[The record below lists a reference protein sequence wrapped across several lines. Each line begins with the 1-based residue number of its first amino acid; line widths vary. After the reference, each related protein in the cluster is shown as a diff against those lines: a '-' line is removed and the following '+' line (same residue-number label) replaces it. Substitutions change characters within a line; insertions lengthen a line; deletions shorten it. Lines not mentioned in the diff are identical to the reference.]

1 MQAERSP
8 DYRADIDG
16 LRAVAVLAVL
26 GFHAFAPWVPGG
38 FVGVDVFFVVSGFLI
53 TGIVFNELEAGSF
66 RLSSFYA
73 RRARRI
79 LPALVVVIA
88 VVYGAGWAVLLR
100 SELEELERH
109 VLGAALFASNFLLWS
124 ETGYFDTA
132 AEVKPLLH
140 LWSLGIEEQFYLVW
154 PLLLAALR
162 RWRLLWATLALM
174 AMSLAWNAVTV
185 LTEPAA
191 AFYLPHQRVWELL
204 VGALLALVVRRHGA
218 STPVRSPALLSALGL
233 LLIATSVVGIDAH
246 QRFPGLAAVP
256 AVLGTALVILA
267 GSQAWPNRRMLSAPG
282 LVWIGLISYPLY
294 LWHWP
299 LLSFARILEGREP
312 DITNRIAL
320 IASAFVLASLTYR
333 FVEMPFR
340 YGRLRAQSVRLP
352 LRAMALAGA
361 LGLTAFDGDGML
373 MPAHGVTGEPG
384 QRRFHEFVEKTFHP
398 CADPTLAAEAP
409 KWRGYVRCRQSK
421 PGTQVD
427 VALVGDSHAEHLFPG
442 LASALPGL
450 NVAYYLR
457 SPEGALDPRIVDN
470 PSVRTI
476 VLAFRGAR
484 PWGHLQPRLPGDV
497 ARLTAA
503 GKRVYAADDVPTLD
517 HPVEACVRHASLCTF
532 DRDARERRAV
542 VEMLDSISRDAP
554 ALKRIDVWR
563 HACPEGRCQA
573 AHEGVLLYR
582 DDHHLGVSGSRY
594 IGARIVSQVPEIRE
608 ARQAAGK
615 GNPFESRLPKDN
627 GLASPLSR

>member
-497 ARLTAA
+497 GPADRGRQAGLCGRRLSRPWTTRWRPASGMRPCAHSTAT
-503 GKRVYAADDVPTLD
+503 R
-517 HPVEACVRHASLCTF
+517 AS
-532 DRDARERRAV
+532 
-542 VEMLDSISRDAP
+542 DAP
-554 ALKRIDVWR
+554 WSKCWTRSHATRR
-563 HACPEGRCQA
+563 H
-573 AHEGVLLYR
+573 
-582 DDHHLGVSGSRY
+582 
-594 IGARIVSQVPEIRE
+594 
-608 ARQAAGK
+608 
-615 GNPFESRLPKDN
+615 
-627 GLASPLSR
+627 